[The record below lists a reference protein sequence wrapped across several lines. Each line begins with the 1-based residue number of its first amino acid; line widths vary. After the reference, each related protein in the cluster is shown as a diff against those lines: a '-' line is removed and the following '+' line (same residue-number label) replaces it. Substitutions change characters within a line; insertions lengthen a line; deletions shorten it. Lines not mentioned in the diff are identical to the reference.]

1 MDGHEHSY
9 NAVIIQHSINEEY
22 SLFLPWL
29 FYFLG
34 LWQPV
39 GEKEEFIGK
48 TANGDAEFNEAT
60 WTDLWVSFLRVPG
73 GGREDG
79 GDGILSK
86 FHTFACFVDKLLLEV
101 INAQHRESRRGPI
114 FQLHVC

>member
-1 MDGHEHSY
+1 MNSY

-22 SLFLPWL
+22 SLFSPWL

-34 LWQPV
+34 LWKPV
-39 GEKEEFIGK
+39 GEKEAFIVK
-48 TANGDAEFNEAT
+48 TANGDAEFNEVT
-60 WTDLWVSFLRVPG
+60 WTDLCVSFLRVTRG
-73 GGREDG
+73 WRKDG
-79 GDGILSK
+79 GDGIFSK
-86 FHTFACFVDKLLLEV
+86 FHTFACFVDILLLEV